1 MTYALSILDQSPVC
15 EGQTNVEALQQTIE
29 LAQKAEQLGFAR
41 FLVAEHHNLDGLIGT
56 SPEVLISHI
65 LAKTS
70 HIRVGSAGVMLQHY
84 SAFKVA
90 ENFHLLATLAPNRV
104 DLGVGKTTGGLPYST
119 AALQKNFKQDV
130 DSFEERFA
138 ELYEYIHPT
147 TSTLRATPIPPS
159 APEIIMLGASVGS
172 AKKAAE
178 LDIHYGFARFINIDD
193 AILEEV
199 ANVLKERK
207 HGKFILSVLV
217 YASDDAQ
224 QAKEIAAA
232 QKIYKIHYESG
243 KVVTLQSKELAEA
256 FASQTDE
263 LYEIKGYP
271 ANIIA
276 GTQQE
281 VKAVLD
287 DLHERFGVDEFILH
301 TPIKQAANRLR
312 SFELLSPQ
320 QLFARKQVGI

>member
-1 MTYALSILDQSPVC
+1 MTYELSILDQSPVC
-15 EGQTNVEALQQTIE
+15 EGQTNVEALQQTIA
-29 LAQKAEQLGFAR
+29 LAQKAEQLGFTR

-90 ENFHLLATLAPNRV
+90 ENFHVLATLAPGRV
-104 DLGVGKTTGGLPYST
+104 DLGVGKTTGGLPHST
-119 AALQKNFKQDV
+119 AALQKNYKQDV
-130 DSFEERFA
+130 DSFEARFA

-147 TSTLRATPIPPS
+147 TSTLRATPVPPS
-159 APEIIMLGASVGS
+159 APEIIMLGASASS

-193 AILEEV
+193 AVLAEV
-199 ANVLKERK
+199 ANTLKHRK
-207 HGKFILSVLV
+207 AGKFILSVLV
-217 YASDDAQ
+217 YANDDAAE
-224 QAKEIAAA
+224 AKALAAA

-243 KVVTLQSKELAEA
+243 KIVTLQSKELAEA
-256 FASQTDE
+256 FANQTNE
-263 LYEIKGYP
+263 PYEIKSYP

-276 GTQQE
+276 GTPQE

-287 DLHERFGVDEFILH
+287 DLHTRFGVDEFILH
-301 TPIKQAANRLR
+301 TPIKQAAKRLR

-320 QLFARKQVGI
+320 QLFSKEKASI